1 MTNSEKVIYTK
12 DYINISREELINKL
26 SQMISKSR
34 FEHVLRVEK
43 AAIQLAKKY
52 GADIEKVS
60 IAALLHDIAKEQP
73 DEEMRDL
80 IISENLNLNLLNY
93 GSEVWHGPVGAIL
106 AKREFFVSDET
117 ILDTI
122 RKHTVGGHKMSLT
135 AQIIFVADYIEEGR
149 DFPKVQQAREL
160 ADESLEKAIKYK
172 LKETIKFLIN
182 KEEKIFPETI
192 ESYNS
197 WIKK

>member
-1 MTNSEKVIYTK
+1 MTKSEKMIYRK
-12 DYINISREELINKL
+12 EYINISREELIYKL
-26 SQMISKSR
+26 SQMMSKSR

-52 GADIEKVS
+52 GADTEKVS

-80 IISENLNLNLLNY
+80 IISENLNLNLLKY
-93 GSEVWHGPVGAIL
+93 GSEIWHGPVGAIL
-106 AKREFFVSDET
+106 AKREFFVSDEI

-122 RKHTVGGHKMSLT
+122 RKHTVGGRKMSLT

-149 DFPKVQQAREL
+149 DFPKAQQAREL
-160 ADESLEKAIKYK
+160 ADKSLEEAIKYK
-172 LKETIKFLIN
+172 LKETIKFLVD

>member
-122 RKHTVGGHKMSLT
+122 RKHTVGGRKLSLT